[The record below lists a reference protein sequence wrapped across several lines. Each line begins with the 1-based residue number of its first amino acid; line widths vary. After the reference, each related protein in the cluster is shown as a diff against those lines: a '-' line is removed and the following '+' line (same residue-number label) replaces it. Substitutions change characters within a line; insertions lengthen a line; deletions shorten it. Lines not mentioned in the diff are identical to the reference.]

1 MNKEKTEIL
10 NVYLDRRTASSSNG
24 YTSESGLDTCV
35 KKFTLSKGHYYLLY
49 ESCEDEL
56 KEKFEARYG
65 IPILY
70 KDGVGQ
76 FDTNGV
82 LTREFTSKHEF
93 TIGDFRIS
101 QKQMIKCLKGD
112 MYNDYY
118 YRHIGS
124 KLQVHDN

>member
-76 FDTNGV
+76 FDTN
-82 LTREFTSKHEF
+82 RIMSQEFGCKYDCIRGLKISDKTNHFELKKYLF
-93 TIGDFRIS
+93 NYTI
-101 QKQMIKCLKGD
+101 IKIYTFNYLPTFF
-112 MYNDYY
+112 
-118 YRHIGS
+118 
-124 KLQVHDN
+124 